1 MHVQNFTITRLPSIC
16 AFLALCLAPSGCKQA
31 AVVLPLVPTVVVH
44 AAVRSEATRELRLS
58 GTLAADRSSVVSFS
72 TMGTIQQVLVEE
84 GAQVKRGQVLARL
97 FPRSFEDALGIAKAK
112 ADQAEDAYRRME
124 PMSKNKTL
132 PEVKMVEIETGRQ
145 QARLSLSMAQ
155 KSLQDTALQAPE
167 AGVVSRR
174 HVEPGANVMPGMPVV
189 TLVQTR
195 TLQATAP
202 VPEKQIAKVK
212 KGDVAKVTVPALGK
226 TLDGVVHEIAVLAD
240 PLTRTYEIKVAV
252 PNSSQELRVG
262 MVAEVRLRIAG
273 EAATVVVPPEAVRV
287 NEAGA
292 PCVFVVD
299 KDTRLQRRNIEVTGF
314 IGEGTA
320 IASGVAEGEMVV
332 TSGTPMLAHGMAVN
346 IAGGLKVGAARQ

>member
-1 MHVQNFTITRLPSIC
+1 
-16 AFLALCLAPSGCKQA
+16 
-31 AVVLPLVPTVVVH
+31 VH

-155 KSLQDTALQAPE
+155 KSLQDTVLQAPE

-174 HVEPGANVMPGMPVV
+174 HVEPGANVIPGMPVV
-189 TLVQTR
+189 TLVQIR

-202 VPEKQIAKVK
+202 VPEKQISKVK
-212 KGDVAKVTVPALGK
+212 KGDVAKVMVSALGK
-226 TLDGVVHEIAVLAD
+226 TLDGVVHEIAVIAD

-262 MVAEVRLRIAG
+262 MVVEVRLRIPG
-273 EAATVVVPPEAVRV
+273 EAAGVVVPPEAVRV

-346 IAGGLKVGAARQ
+346 LAGGLKVGAARP